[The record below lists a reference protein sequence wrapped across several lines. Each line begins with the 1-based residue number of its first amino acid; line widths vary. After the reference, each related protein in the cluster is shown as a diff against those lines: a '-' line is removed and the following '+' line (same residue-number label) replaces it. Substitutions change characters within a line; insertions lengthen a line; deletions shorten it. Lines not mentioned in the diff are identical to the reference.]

1 MVKWFGVCLSMVLV
15 LFLVTPS
22 LSSLALSEEKMKE
35 LEGVVPPGFPINNST
50 EVKVENGTVW
60 IKTRVDPNNWS
71 FPSLE
76 EVMSRYTHKKEMEEL
91 SKELDRAMRET
102 DKALRGL
109 DKTMKDMEEIEEE
122 SEKLNRMMAL
132 SYLVLF
138 MILLSMFVLLII
150 RRSMSGKH

>member
-1 MVKWFGVCLSMVLV
+1 MVLV

-22 LSSLALSEEKMKE
+22 LSSLALSEEEMKE

-71 FPSLE
+71 FSSLE

-138 MILLSMFVLLII
+138 MILLYMFVLLII